1 MKKTVRYR
9 ILILACALLC
19 AVSIA
24 AKSVIY
30 SQRNYFIS
38 KGINISANALYYFG
52 DADNGSAVFSE
63 GLKWDNLSIGGGI
76 AIGYTMPVSRHCNLR
91 YTLLGGALHG
101 NNEADFRRR
110 GRTDF
115 RRFRSV
121 LLQPAFG
128 VEIYPCPRAGF
139 YLYGGVAV
147 TGSLITKVEEN
158 TYAFLPMVQVGLGY
172 SWRLGESWA
181 LSIEL
186 MLNEG
191 LVDRPH
197 MNLDGYPTT
206 APSQSNK
213 NTIRWND
220 GWYQLG
226 LTASYRLNPCKKC
239 RILNNYNVTY

>member
-1 MKKTVRYR
+1 MFV
-9 ILILACALLC
+9 LLC
-19 AVSIA
+19 AMLLLSVSAA
-24 AKSVIY
+24 AKGVSY
-30 SQRNYFIS
+30 SQRNFFIS
-38 KGINISANALYYFG
+38 QGITISANAMYYFG
-52 DADNGSAVFSE
+52 DADNESAIFSE
-63 GLKWDNLSIGGGI
+63 GFKWDNLSLGGGI
-76 AIGYTMPVSRHCNLR
+76 AISYTMPVSKHCNLR

-101 NNEADFRRR
+101 NNEANFRRR

-115 RRFRSV
+115 RRFKSV

-147 TGSLITKVEEN
+147 TGSYITKVEEN
-158 TYAFLPMVQVGLGY
+158 TYAFLPMVQAGLGY
-172 SWRLGESWA
+172 SWRLAESWA
-181 LSIEL
+181 LSVEL

-226 LTASYRLNPCKKC
+226 LTVSYRLHPCKKC
-239 RILNNYNVTY
+239 RILDNYYVTY